1 MRVPLTPVAD
11 IPDEG
16 AVTVDFFGREAFVLN
31 VDGRPRAVMNVCM
44 HLGGP
49 LELQGDRFVCGW
61 HQAEYDRGGRRVSGP
76 GGAASR
82 LMLLPTQVEDGTLYY
97 VYGPDEGD

>member
-1 MRVPLTPVAD
+1 MKVALTEVAR
-11 IPDEG
+11 IPEEG

-31 VDGRPRAVMNVCM
+31 LEGRPRAVMNVCM

-61 HQAEYDRGGRRVSGP
+61 HQAEYDLGGHRVSGP
-76 GGAASR
+76 ANADSR
-82 LMLLPTQVEDGTLYY
+82 LMFLPTRVEDGTLFY
-97 VYGPDEGD
+97 VYGPDGGE